1 MWKRFK
7 RLFCKH
13 NRRYEEHR
21 WMLKDGTPMFHFVCH
36 DCEFIDL
43 QRVYDGNYPNW
54 SGRKDFKVQNEIQN
68 YVYRE

>member
-1 MWKRFK
+1 
-7 RLFCKH
+7 
-13 NRRYEEHR
+13 
-21 WMLKDGTPMFHFVCH
+21 MLKDGTPMFHFVCH